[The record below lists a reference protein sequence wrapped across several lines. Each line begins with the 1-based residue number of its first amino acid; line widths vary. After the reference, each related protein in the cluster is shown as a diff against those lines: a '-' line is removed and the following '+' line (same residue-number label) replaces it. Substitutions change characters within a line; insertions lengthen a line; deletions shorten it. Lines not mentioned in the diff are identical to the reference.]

1 MNGQIAQEFLG
12 EKGKGYQRIFVLSNG
27 RSIAQSGSA
36 LEKSGDHSDQS
47 MKKASLKIQKWLR
60 KIKMTQSKSAHI
72 LSILQ
77 ALFVTLLWSTSFI
90 IIKWGLIEIP
100 PITYAGL
107 RYIVAFLCFT
117 PFVANKKH
125 IYEIKELRTSQWGKL
140 ILLGFVFY
148 TLTQGAQFLGLSLLP
163 SVTVSLMLNFTPLI
177 VAVMGIFL
185 LNEKPSML
193 QWFGSALFI
202 AGIITY
208 FFPISFIGNQGIG
221 LAIMFI
227 GVLANAGSAIIG
239 RDINRN
245 KDISPLVVTFIS
257 MGVGAIIL
265 ITIGISMDGLPE
277 ISFKIWMFLI
287 WLAAVNTAFAFTLWN
302 LTLRTLT
309 AMESSIINGT
319 MLIQIAILA
328 WYFLDENISYQEEI
342 GMVIAGVGAVLVQI
356 KKSNVSKKAL

>member
-1 MNGQIAQEFLG
+1 MV
-12 EKGKGYQRIFVLSNG
+12 K
-27 RSIAQSGSA
+27 
-36 LEKSGDHSDQS
+36 
-47 MKKASLKIQKWLR
+47 
-60 KIKMTQSKSAHI
+60 SKSLHI
-72 LSILQ
+72 ISIFQ
-77 ALFVTLLWSTSFI
+77 ALFVTFLWSTSFI

-107 RYIVAFLCFT
+107 RYIIAFLCFI
-117 PFVANKKH
+117 PFVAKRKY
-125 IYEIKELRTSQWGKL
+125 ITEIKELKAPQWEKL

-148 TLTQGAQFLGLSLLP
+148 TFTQGAQFLGLSLLP

-185 LNEKPSML
+185 LSEKPSVL

-202 AGIITY
+202 VGIITY
-208 FFPISFIGNQGIG
+208 FFPISLIGNQGVG

-277 ISFKIWMFLI
+277 ISFNTWMFLI

-319 MLIQIAILA
+319 MLIQIAVLA
-328 WYFLDENISYQEEI
+328 WYFLDENISFQEGI
-342 GMVIAGVGAVLVQI
+342 GMVIAAVGAVLVQI
-356 KKSNVSKKAL
+356 KKSSIRKNKS